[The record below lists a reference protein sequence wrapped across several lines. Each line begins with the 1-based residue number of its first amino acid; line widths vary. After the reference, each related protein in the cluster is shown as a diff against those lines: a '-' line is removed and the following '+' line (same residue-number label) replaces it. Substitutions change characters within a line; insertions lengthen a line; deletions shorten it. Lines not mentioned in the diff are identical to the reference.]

1 MAKLEPEGDHYI
13 LTNET
18 GASITISDQDLL
30 TLSQSAQRLKDHVLA
45 KYSRGGGATAVPVTE
60 VAQVAVNTD
69 LHQTH
74 LQLGMMDPAGVLTW
88 FALPLD
94 VAKELVGRLPVRVAE
109 LEQSAAGRREH

>member
-18 GASITISDQDLL
+18 GASITISDQDVL
-30 TLSQSAQRLKDHVLA
+30 TLAQSAQRLKDHVLA
-45 KYSRGGGATAVPVTE
+45 KYSRGEGATAVVATE
-60 VAQVAVNTD
+60 VVQVAVNTN

-74 LQLGMMDPAGVLTW
+74 LQLGMIDPAGARTR

-94 VAKELVGRLPVRVAE
+94 VAKELVGHLPARVAE
-109 LEQSAAGRREH
+109 LEQSAAVRREH